1 MADSSFDIVS
11 KVERQEVDNALNQA
25 AKEISQRY
33 DFKNVGASIA
43 WSGEKILMEAN
54 SEERVK
60 AILDVF
66 QTKLVKRGISLKALD
81 AGEPQLVRQGVQD
94 LRVDRGRHLPGE
106 RQEGREDHP
115 RRGPEGRQ
123 GAGPGRR
130 AAGQLEEPGR
140 PAGGAGAAEG
150 QGPRL
155 RAAVRE
161 LPLIPAA
168 CAWRTGGGAARRPP
182 SPLAGAG
189 RFGRA

>member
-60 AILDVF
+60 ADPRRLPD
-66 QTKLVKRGISLKALD
+66 QADQARDLAQGAGRGRA
-81 AGEPQLVRQGVQD
+81 AAVRQGVQD
-94 LRVDRGRHLPGE
+94 LRLDRGGHLAGE

-123 GAGPGRR
+123 GPGPGRR

-140 PAGGAGAAEG
+140 PAGRQALLKGKDFDFAL
-150 QGPRL
+150 QFVNYR
-155 RAAVRE
+155 
-161 LPLIPAA
+161 
-168 CAWRTGGGAARRPP
+168 
-182 SPLAGAG
+182 
-189 RFGRA
+189 